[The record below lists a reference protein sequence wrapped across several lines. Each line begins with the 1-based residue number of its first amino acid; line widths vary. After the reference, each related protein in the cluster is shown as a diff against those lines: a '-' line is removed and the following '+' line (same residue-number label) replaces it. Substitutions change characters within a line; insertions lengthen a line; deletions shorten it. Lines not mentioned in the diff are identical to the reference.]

1 MNLEKQ
7 SQIKT
12 LIARGKEKGYLTYAE
27 ATDHLPEIVDS
38 EQLDD
43 VISMI
48 NSMGIVVHDE
58 APDEESLLM
67 PEPTAAATDEDED
80 EIEEAAA
87 QVAALDDQFGS
98 TTEPLKPSV
107 TSKASHSW
115 KRSASSRR
123 TSARTTSS
131 TFTSRSC
138 RSCRPPPS

>member
-27 ATDHLPEIVDS
+27 VTDHLPEIVDS

-58 APDEESLLM
+58 APDEESLLL
-67 PEPTAAATDEDED
+67 PEPPTRTKTRSKRRRRSSPR
-80 EIEEAAA
+80 
-87 QVAALDDQFGS
+87 S
-98 TTEPLKPSV
+98 TTSSAAPPTRCACTCARWARSSCS
-107 TSKASHSW
+107 TARA
-115 KRSASSRR
+115 RSASPSASRK
-123 TSARTTSS
+123 A
-131 TFTSRSC
+131 
-138 RSCRPPPS
+138 

>member
-27 ATDHLPEIVDS
+27 VTDHLPEIVDS

-58 APDEESLLM
+58 APDEDERGGCGARAGAWLRGLEESGVHAD
-67 PEPTAAATDEDED
+67 EP
-80 EIEEAAA
+80 
-87 QVAALDDQFGS
+87 
-98 TTEPLKPSV
+98 
-107 TSKASHSW
+107 
-115 KRSASSRR
+115 RR
-123 TSARTTSS
+123 TGVASA
-131 TFTSRSC
+131 
-138 RSCRPPPS
+138 